1 MERTRTWIKDGID
14 RKQIK
19 FFVGQKVVVFRRKIS
34 GHPRSLRDG
43 YTYTIKRIENDSLI
57 VYQESPITSKLQEN
71 GFQPKEF
78 KVHRTYLISVE
89 YLRDEIINDILKD

>member
-1 MERTRTWIKDGID
+1 MKRTRTWIKDGID
-14 RKQIK
+14 RSQIN

-34 GHPRSLRDG
+34 GHPRALKDG
-43 YTYTIKRIENDSLI
+43 TSYIIKVIENDCLI
-57 VYQESPITSKLQEN
+57 VYQDSPITSKLQEN

-78 KVHRTYLISVE
+78 KANRTYLIPIE